1 LPGQIDLVLS
11 LVSTFAG
18 STAASLS
25 FAGMIAVFAL
35 AVLYFGMR
43 YLPR

>member
-1 LPGQIDLVLS
+1 MIGIGI
-11 LVSTFAG
+11 VSTFAG
-18 STAASLS
+18 LTAASLS

-35 AVLYFGMR
+35 AALYFGMR